1 MTRASAVPAPQR
13 IPRRVAP
20 SVPAPVESP
29 RHLRL
34 VDPTIRRRERRRR
47 QLVRV
52 WAVGI
57 VAAALLGVVVHA
69 FMAEAQMRVGQIED
83 KTRAEQRRYD
93 DARLRLAQLEAPS
106 SIVERATRLGLVGAS
121 TPWLVAVDGTKSD
134 AADVTAAATQPW
146 QTTKPSL
153 GSNP

>member
-1 MTRASAVPAPQR
+1 MSRTSAAPAPQR

-20 SVPAPVESP
+20 SAPTPVDSP

-69 FMAEAQMRVGQIED
+69 FMAEAQMRVGQIEA

-93 DARLRLAQLEAPS
+93 DSRLRLAQLEAPS
-106 SIVERATRLGLVGAS
+106 SIVERATRLGLVAAS
-121 TPWLVAVDGTKSD
+121 TPWLVAVDGTKS
-134 AADVTAAATQPW
+134 AADDVTAAATQSW